1 MMGFWLTNLEEAK
14 DNEKVVN
21 IEDIT
26 EKQKL
31 EESYVELF
39 NRCKDVKEFKAE
51 YKKAFKLLDD
61 NGSYA
66 TLPVLWKAAKKV
78 AVHRGWSM

>member
-1 MMGFWLTNLEEAK
+1 MGFWLTNLEK
-14 DNEKVVN
+14 DNEKLVN
-21 IEDIT
+21 IEDIA

-51 YKKAFKLLDD
+51 YQKAFKLLDD

>member
-1 MMGFWLTNLEEAK
+1 MGYWLTNLELEK
-14 DNEKVVN
+14 DNEELVS

-31 EESYVELF
+31 EESYVELL
-39 NRCKDVKEFKAE
+39 NKCKDAKEFKAE

>member
-1 MMGFWLTNLEEAK
+1 MGYWLTNLELEK
-14 DNEKVVN
+14 DNEELVS

-39 NRCKDVKEFKAE
+39 NKCKDVKEFKAE

>member
-1 MMGFWLTNLEEAK
+1 MGFWMTNLEK
-14 DNEKVVN
+14 DNDEELAIN

-26 EKQKL
+26 EKQRL

-39 NRCKDVKEFKAE
+39 NRCKDAKAFKTE

-61 NGSYA
+61 NGSYSI
-66 TLPVLWKAAKKV
+66 LPVLWKAAKKV

>member
-14 DNEKVVN
+14 DNEKLV
-21 IEDIT
+21 IEDIV
-26 EKQKL
+26 EKQRL

>member
-1 MMGFWLTNLEEAK
+1 MGFWMTNLEAK
-14 DNEKVVN
+14 DNEELSVN
-21 IEDIT
+21 IEYIT
-26 EKQKL
+26 EKQRL
-31 EESYVELF
+31 EESYVGLF
-39 NRCKDVKEFKAE
+39 NKCKDVKEFKAE

>member
-1 MMGFWLTNLEEAK
+1 MGFWLTNLAK
-14 DNEKVVN
+14 DDNEKLV
-21 IEDIT
+21 IEDIV

-39 NRCKDVKEFKAE
+39 NKCKDIKEFKVE

>member
-1 MMGFWLTNLEEAK
+1 MGFWLMNLEEAK
-14 DNEKVVN
+14 DNEKLVN
-21 IEDIT
+21 IEDIA

-39 NRCKDVKEFKAE
+39 NRCKDINEFKAE

>member
-1 MMGFWLTNLEEAK
+1 MGFWMTNLEK
-14 DNEKVVN
+14 DNEELSVN

-31 EESYVELF
+31 EEGYVELL
-39 NRCKDVKEFKAE
+39 NKCKDAKEFKAE

>member
-1 MMGFWLTNLEEAK
+1 MGFWLTNLEEAK
-14 DNEKVVN
+14 DNEKLV
-21 IEDIT
+21 IEDIV
-26 EKQKL
+26 EKQRL

>member
-1 MMGFWLTNLEEAK
+1 MGFWMTNLEK
-14 DNEKVVN
+14 DNDEELAVN

-26 EKQKL
+26 EKQRL

-39 NRCKDVKEFKAE
+39 NRCKDAKAFKTE

>member
-1 MMGFWLTNLEEAK
+1 MGYWLTNLEK
-14 DNEKVVN
+14 DNEELVS

-39 NRCKDVKEFKAE
+39 NRCKDIKEFKAE